1 MSSYRTQWMDGWE
14 GMGMSIHLGVMC
26 RGLRYSVSKESELG
40 SVRGV
45 LGVTNREWR
54 VCAMWREGV

>member
-1 MSSYRTQWMDGWE
+1 
-14 GMGMSIHLGVMC
+14 MSIHLVVRC
-26 RGLRYSVSKESELG
+26 RGLKYSVSKVSELG

-54 VCAMWREGV
+54 LCAMWREGV